1 MSGRQDAE
9 RNSQGAGPTMDR
21 AGDGGA
27 EPVRRHRPESAA
39 ADRSLGTTLK
49 AFPLIRNDMEIGCNR
64 PVDRQSAFALASHRG
79 LPQIIEASPDRY
91 VDARRIRHRLR
102 HHLRSL
108 SGNQH
113 VNTCGVY
120 VLETGAG
127 IAEKD
132 ARYYYVGLVT
142 CGKIWLCPVCSAKIR
157 ARRAAEIQTIL
168 TVALNYYKED
178 GYVVKMVTLTARHHM
193 GHSLSHLVKAIN
205 TNFRRNVLS
214 GNVWISR
221 AKRIGYVGMV
231 KSVEILQGTNGWHPH
246 LHCLLVLK
254 PVAPSSPVDPDA
266 PKRRGRKPRA
276 QRSFEEELDEFKVW
290 LATQWRDFF
299 LSDRELYKGN
309 APSLDVGVHWRDV
322 DNPEAGAIYVS
333 KVQEWG
339 AALELAR
346 SDLKVGTRKQGDL
359 KGWTPFE
366 LAERHRLTSDV
377 DEQSRLRQLWHE
389 YQLAIKGT
397 HAITISPALRARFL
411 PKAEQEEKS
420 DLQVAAEDIG
430 GGQLYTISFD
440 AWRVIQHPRNAGL
453 DVKLLECLEEE
464 SGHIQLYRTLQGFG
478 LDQNSENMIVTAWE
492 MQYGV
497 PEYRASI

>member
-1 MSGRQDAE
+1 MSGHQDVE
-9 RNSQGAGPTMDR
+9 RDQQGAGPTMER
-21 AGDGGA
+21 AGDEGA
-27 EPVRRHRPESAA
+27 EPVRRRRLESADA
-39 ADRSLGTTLK
+39 ASRLGTTLK
-49 AFPLIRNDMEIGCNR
+49 AFPLIRNNTEIGDKR
-64 PVDRQSAFALASHRG
+64 PSGRQSAPNLDFQRVPA
-79 LPQIIEASPDRY
+79 QTIEGTSDRY

-102 HHLRSL
+102 YHLRSL
-108 SGNQH
+108 SGNQY

-120 VLETGAG
+120 VLEGGAG

-132 ARYYYVGLVT
+132 SRCYYFGLVT
-142 CGKIWLCPVCSAKIR
+142 CGKVWLCPVCSAKIR

-168 TVALNYYKED
+168 TVALNYYKD
-178 GYVVKMVTLTARHHM
+178 AGYVVKMVTLTTRHHM
-193 GHSLSHLVKAIN
+193 GHSLSHLVTAIN
-205 TNFRRNVLS
+205 KNFRRNVLS

-221 AKRIGYVGMV
+221 SKRIGYVGMV
-231 KSVEILQGTNGWHPH
+231 KSVEVLQGTNGWHPH

-254 PVAPSSPVDPDA
+254 PLAESSPVDPDA
-266 PKRRGRKPRA
+266 PKRRGRKPRV
-276 QRSFEEELDEFKVW
+276 QRSFEEELDEFKAW
-290 LATQWRDFF
+290 LAAQWRAFF
-299 LSDRELYKGN
+299 LSDQELYKGN

-322 DNPEAGAIYVS
+322 DNPGAGAIYVS

-377 DEQSRLRQLWHE
+377 DELSRLRQLWHE
-389 YQLAIKGT
+389 YQLALKGT

-453 DVKLLECLEEE
+453 DVKLLECLEQE
-464 SGHIQLYRTLQGFG
+464 SGHIQLYRTLQEFG
-478 LDQNSENMIVTAWE
+478 LDQNSDNMIVTAWE
-492 MQYGV
+492 MRYGV
-497 PEYRASI
+497 PESSES